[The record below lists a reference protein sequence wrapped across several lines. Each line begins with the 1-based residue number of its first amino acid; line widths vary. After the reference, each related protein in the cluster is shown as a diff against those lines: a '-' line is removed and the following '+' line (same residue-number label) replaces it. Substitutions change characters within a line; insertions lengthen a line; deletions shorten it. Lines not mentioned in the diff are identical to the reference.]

1 MTSEYVLAPEAAQQT
16 PAALTTLLS
25 TLIEESA
32 DQLTGHPYY
41 RALCDGSL
49 PQVAFDYF
57 AAQDAC
63 YLLPAYGLAL
73 ARCSTLVDSFR
84 HATFLSRMA
93 LQCLENAAADRLS
106 PRLTAHGAPEASPST
121 LAYVNF
127 LTAATV
133 RSASA
138 GLGAVLPTAWLQL
151 LVSDRLLHRCRP
163 STRYAQ
169 HVAESHPGDVYRH
182 WIDEFVSVVR
192 ELIEQTSDADRA
204 DLLRH
209 YRTGIRYEHALVES
223 AWRLETW
230 PAAPP
235 VRAPHPAG

>member
-1 MTSEYVLAPEAAQQT
+1 MTSEHLSPPEAARHS
-16 PAALTTLLS
+16 PSGSMTLLS

-32 DQLTGHPYY
+32 DQLIGHPYY

-49 PQVAFDYF
+49 SEVAFDHF

-73 ARCSTLVDSFR
+73 ARCSTLVASLR

-106 PRLTAHGAPEASPST
+106 PRLEAHGVPEASPT
-121 LAYVNF
+121 TVAYANF

-151 LVSDRLLHRCRP
+151 LVSDRLLLRCRP
-163 STRYAQ
+163 GTRYAE
-169 HVAESHPGDVYRH
+169 HVAGSHPGDVYRR
-182 WIDEFVSVVR
+182 WIDEFVGLVR
-192 ELIEQTSDADRA
+192 ELIEQACDADRA
-204 DLLRH
+204 DLLAH
-209 YRTGIRYEHALVES
+209 YRTGIRYEFALVES

-230 PAAPP
+230 PAGPAQRPL
-235 VRAPHPAG
+235 HPAG